1 MVYFLR
7 KFGLPSYL
15 AASAPLCVVYVW
27 REMEREREGG
37 RMVELRRPREYV

>member
-1 MVYFLR
+1 
-7 KFGLPSYL
+7 
-15 AASAPLCVVYVW
+15 VYVW